1 MFQKKIGFLFLRLRL
16 LGLLSLFFVGGWAQG
31 PIQGAAAPGTLPALT
46 DKYPHDEGI
55 EHDPDVLYVENFE
68 DSLSR
73 IESRYTDVLNPAGM
87 SLVTDVPPG
96 SHGRYSLKITNVGG
110 QNTGGHLF
118 RDLNPGFDG
127 TIYVRYYVKYPRI
140 SRTYIHHEGL
150 WIGGYEPATTYPDP
164 RAGFCGLDGRLS
176 IAYEPSDRDSTL
188 GTYLYWSG
196 MKSWNGGTSCYGND
210 VLHNEPHP
218 NHLIW
223 DRWICVEMKIKLNDP
238 VTASNGEL
246 EIWQDGVEVGHWGP
260 GYPNGRWVKDTWVRN
275 PADSPFEGFRWRKD
289 AGLNINYFWIEF
301 FDDTSPAGVSHYIQ
315 YDHLVIA
322 RKYIGPLKN

>member
-1 MFQKKIGFLFLRLRL
+1 MFQKKIDFLFLGLTL
-16 LGLLSLFFVGGWAQG
+16 FGLLSLFSVGGWAQG
-31 PIQGAAAPGTLPALT
+31 PVPGAGISTGRGSAAGMVPAAVGGTAQGAAAAGTHPATVGGTLPALT

-55 EHDPDVLYVENFE
+55 ENDPDVLYVENFE

-73 IESRYTDVLNPAGM
+73 IKSRYTDVLNPAGM

-118 RDLNPGFDG
+118 RDLRPGLDG

-223 DRWICVEMKIKLNDP
+223 DR
-238 VTASNGEL
+238 
-246 EIWQDGVEVGHWGP
+246 
-260 GYPNGRWVKDTWVRN
+260 
-275 PADSPFEGFRWRKD
+275 
-289 AGLNINYFWIEF
+289 
-301 FDDTSPAGVSHYIQ
+301 
-315 YDHLVIA
+315 
-322 RKYIGPLKN
+322 

>member
-1 MFQKKIGFLFLRLRL
+1 MFQKKIGFLFLRLTM
-16 LGLLSLFFVGGWAQG
+16 LGLLSLFFVGGRAQG
-31 PIQGAAAPGTLPALT
+31 PPALT

-55 EHDPDVLYVENFE
+55 ENDPDVLYVENFE

-118 RDLNPGFDG
+118 RDLRPGLDG

-150 WIGGYEPATTYPDP
+150 WIGGYEPSTTYPDP

-223 DRWICVEMKIKLNDP
+223 DRWICVELKIKLNDP

-246 EIWQDGVEVGHWGP
+246 EIWQDGMEVGHWGP

-275 PADSPFEGFRWRKD
+275 PADPPFEGFRWRKD